1 MSGTTSKEAGPMSS
15 SASSTFKVAISEQ
28 AAVTVK
34 AAVPSGLRTDT
45 PALILAHGANN
56 DLDHPL
62 LAYLADHLV
71 EMTGVLVVRFNFPY
85 VERGA
90 TSPDPR
96 GLLEDAFR
104 RVHDHAVDELCGPG
118 APVFLGGKSLGG
130 RVAAELVSRGRE
142 AEGLLVAGLI
152 VLGYPLH
159 APGRQDRPHV
169 EPLRRIGVPSLFFL
183 GTRDPFCDLE
193 LFRPIVAGL
202 SHPGELYVIEGGDHS
217 LRLPSSSK
225 RQPEDGYVDV
235 ARKITG
241 FIEEVT
247 GAI

>member
-1 MSGTTSKEAGPMSS
+1 
-15 SASSTFKVAISEQ
+15 
-28 AAVTVK
+28 
-34 AAVPSGLRTDT
+34 
-45 PALILAHGANN
+45 
-56 DLDHPL
+56 
-62 LAYLADHLV
+62 
-71 EMTGVLVVRFNFPY
+71 
-85 VERGA
+85 
-90 TSPDPR
+90 
-96 GLLEDAFR
+96 
-104 RVHDHAVDELCGPG
+104 
-118 APVFLGGKSLGG
+118 
-130 RVAAELVSRGRE
+130 
-142 AEGLLVAGLI
+142 

-225 RQPEDGYVDV
+225 RQPEDGYEDV
-235 ARKITG
+235 ARKIAG
-241 FIEEVT
+241 FIGEVT